1 VFVPVAKSYESEMK
15 MEEKTCKIRKMAK
28 GYGDKVLATY
38 NPMIET
44 EVSNARR
51 IWEDE
56 VVRPGCIA
64 YANEGPGAN
73 RLLRYFEPVEDM
85 IVVPAISGG

>member
-1 VFVPVAKSYESEMK
+1 
-15 MEEKTCKIRKMAK
+15 MEAKTCKIRKLAV
-28 GYGDKVLATY
+28 GHGDKLLVTY
-38 NPMIET
+38 DPMIET